1 MSSIEIIA
9 ATLGLL
15 GLVELRIKRLVK
27 VYLKELIPNG
37 GSSMK
42 DQINKLA
49 ERQEK
54 IDDKID
60 TLTNTLISSK

>member
-1 MSSIEIIA
+1 MSTIEIIA

-42 DQINKLA
+42 DQINKLS

-60 TLTNTLISSK
+60 DLKNTLISK

>member
-1 MSSIEIIA
+1 MTPIEIVA

-15 GLVELRIKRLVK
+15 GLVEIRIKRLVK

-42 DQINKLA
+42 DQINKLS

-60 TLTNTLISSK
+60 DLKNTLISK

>member
-42 DQINKLA
+42 DQINKLT

>member
-1 MSSIEIIA
+1 MSPLEIVS
-9 ATLGLL
+9 ATLVLL

-42 DQINKLA
+42 DQINKLS

-54 IDDKID
+54 IDNKID

>member
-1 MSSIEIIA
+1 MSTIEIIS

-42 DQINKLA
+42 DQINKLT

-60 TLTNTLISSK
+60 TLTNTLISTK